1 MAQALIMDIKSH
13 KTLELEGI
21 LTVNLVHYPY
31 FTDGKTEAWTQEGAC
46 PKLHAE

>member
-21 LTVNLVHYPY
+21 LIVNLVQCPY
-31 FTDGKTEAWTQEGAC
+31 FADGKTEAWR
-46 PKLHAE
+46 